1 MMSDGNELQ
10 RSDAVTGN
18 VHRPTVVSRNG
29 GTSSL
34 LPLCWLKTTLFISEN
49 INAAF
54 G

>member
-1 MMSDGNELQ
+1 MSDGNELQ
-10 RSDAVTGN
+10 KSDAATGN
-18 VHRPTVVSRNG
+18 VVVSRNG